1 MRGPV
6 ACAALALALGFL
18 PARPG
23 VCAPDVPASPAA
35 AARIVIEPA
44 TFDFGT
50 VRAGRVVEKE
60 FLVRNHGGAD
70 LVISSLV
77 SSCGCTGALTDTSTI
92 KPGGS
97 TALRVRFTAPDTTGR
112 LQKSV
117 LVKSNDPARPTFEVK
132 IEALVT
138 AAGKAPRAR

>member
-1 MRGPV
+1 VKGRIASAG
-6 ACAALALALGFL
+6 LALALSFL

-23 VCAPDVPASPAA
+23 ITAPDAPASPPA
-35 AARIVIEPA
+35 AARIVIEPD

-97 TALRVRFTAPDTTGR
+97 TALRVRFTAPDTAGR
-112 LQKSV
+112 LEKSV
-117 LVKSNDPARPTFEVK
+117 LVKSNDPAHPTFEVK
-132 IEALVT
+132 IEAVV
-138 AAGKAPRAR
+138 AAGKASRHR

>member
-1 MRGPV
+1 MRPGV
-6 ACAALALALGFL
+6 ALAALALALAL
-18 PARPG
+18 VPALH
-23 VCAPDVPASPAA
+23 AADVPASPAA
-35 AARIVIEPA
+35 APRIVIEPD

-70 LVISSLV
+70 LVILSLV
-77 SSCGCTGALTDTSTI
+77 SSCGCTGALTDSSTV

-97 TALRVRFTAPDTTGR
+97 TALRVRFTAPDAPGR

-117 LVKSNDPARPTFEVK
+117 LVKSNDPARPAFEVK
-132 IEALVT
+132 IEARIS
-138 AAGKAPRAR
+138 AEKAPRAH